1 MKALAKHLLLANL
14 LTDDRKDSIIIV
26 TLVS

>member
-1 MKALAKHLLLANL
+1 MKALAKHLLLVNL